1 MLAAKGNSVS
11 PAGQILKRRATR
23 SVRGRVPVFLLALL
37 AAWLALPARADDL
50 DDARKL
56 LLTGKYPEAI
66 RAAEKGAKDEEGSE
80 DWRILLVQAHMAV
93 GQYAQAHAAL
103 TNALSR
109 YQHSSSIRLRLVGRE
124 VKLFNGLP
132 DEAKDLL
139 DEINRLAGSRTWA
152 YRDPA
157 NVTALGR
164 AALLLGAD
172 PKMVL
177 DRLFEPVKKAAPD
190 LRDIYL
196 ATGQL
201 ALDKGDFQLAAKI
214 FQEALKRFKEDADMQ
229 FGLARSLMSGS
240 RPQAL
245 RALERAM
252 EFNEKHIPSRLLL
265 VDHLVDAEEYEEAEK
280 LLTEVLEVNVNQPEA
295 WAFRAV
301 MAHLRNDK
309 AKETQFRADALR
321 HYTNNPAVDQLIG
334 RKLSQKYRFAEG
346 AAYQRLALKSDRNFL
361 PAKFQ
366 LAQDLLRLGE
376 EEEGWK
382 LVADVHEADGYDV
395 NAFNLVTLK
404 DTTDKFV
411 ALTNAHFV
419 VRMDAREAKI
429 YGPRVMAL
437 LQRAHDTLTKK
448 YGLKLEKRT
457 IVEIYPEQKDFGVRT
472 FGMPDNPGFLG
483 VCFGCLI
490 TANSPASARGSA
502 SNWEATLW
510 HEFCHVITLTL
521 TKNKMPRWLS
531 EGISVYEERQASPAW
546 GQVMNPRYREMI
558 LGDELTPV
566 GDLSSAFLTAK
577 SDLHLQFAYYE
588 SSLVVQFLVEKFGVE
603 NLRKILADLATG
615 KPINQAIV
623 AHTAPLEKVE
633 KDFAAYAKDLAN
645 KLAPGLDFEKPKGMA
660 GMLAGLPGRLTSPEK
675 PDVEPAPV
683 RPPATPLAPDG
694 KPLLDPLKLHP
705 KNFYVLTQTAKKL
718 IAEKKFAEA
727 KEPLQKLIEN
737 YPTHTGGDSALW
749 LLAQVQRELKETSQ
763 ERATLTKLAALDA
776 DAVDAYLRLME
787 LAAATKDWPVVAE
800 NARRYLA
807 VNPLVPQPH
816 RWLARASEELKQPQE
831 AIAAYQTVLLL
842 DPADPAEV
850 HFRLAKLFHPTDA
863 KSAKQHV
870 LMALEEAPRFREA
883 HELLLKL
890 SPPPVK
896 REGL

>member
-1 MLAAKGNSVS
+1 MS
-11 PAGQILKRRATR
+11 PTGQILKRRIT
-23 SVRGRVPVFLLALL
+23 STVRRRVPAFLLAVLCG
-37 AAWLALPARADDL
+37 WLALPARADDL
-50 DDARKL
+50 DAARKL

-66 RAAEKGAKDEEGSE
+66 TAATKGVQEEEGSE
-80 DWRILLVQAHMAV
+80 EWRLLLVQSHMAV
-93 GQYAQAHAAL
+93 GQYSQAHTAL
-103 TNALSR
+103 TNALGK
-109 YQHSSSIRLRLVGRE
+109 YPHSASIRLRFVGRD

-132 DEAKDLL
+132 DDAKEFL
-139 DEINRLAGSRTWA
+139 DEINRLAGSQSWR

-157 NVTALGR
+157 NITALGR

-172 PKMVL
+172 PKLVL
-177 DRLFEPVKKAAPD
+177 DRLFDPVKKAAPD
-190 LRDIYL
+190 LRDIHL

-201 ALDKGDFQLAAKI
+201 ALDKGDHALAARI
-214 FQEALKRFKEDADMQ
+214 FQDAIKRFKSDADFQ
-229 FGLARSLMSGS
+229 FGLARSLMGGS

-245 RALERAM
+245 RALELAM

-280 LLTEVLEVNVNQPEA
+280 LLKEVLEVNVNQPEA
-295 WAFRAV
+295 WAYRAV

-309 AKETQFRADALR
+309 KKEAQFRTDALR

-334 RKLSQKYRFAEG
+334 RKLSQKYRFTEG

-376 EEEGWK
+376 EDEGWR

-395 NAFNLVTLK
+395 NAYNLVTLK

-411 ALTNAHFV
+411 ALTNEHFTI
-419 VRMDAREAKI
+419 RMDAREAKI

-457 IVEIYPEQKDFGVRT
+457 IVEIYTEQKDFGVRT

-490 TANSPASARGSA
+490 TANSPASARGHA

-558 LGDELTPV
+558 LGDELTAV

-588 SSLVVQFLVEKFGVE
+588 SSLVVQFLMEKFGVE
-603 NLRKILADLATG
+603 KLRKILADLATG
-615 KPINQAIV
+615 KEINKAIV
-623 AHTAPLEKVE
+623 EHTAPLEKIE
-633 KDFAAYAKDLAN
+633 KDFEAYAQDLAK

-660 GMLAGLPGRLTSPEK
+660 GMLPGMMTPGL
-675 PDVEPAPV
+675 
-683 RPPATPLAPDG
+683 RPPDGTVIIPPAVPTAPDG
-694 KPLLDPLKLHP
+694 KPILDPLKLHP
-705 KNFYVLTQTAKKL
+705 KNFHVLTQQSKKL
-718 IAEKKFAEA
+718 MTEKKWAEA
-727 KEPLQKLIEN
+727 KEPLKKLIEN

-749 LLAQVQRELKETSQ
+749 LLAQVHRELKETSQ
-763 ERATLTKLAALDA
+763 ERELLSKLAALDA
-776 DAVDAYLRLME
+776 DAVDAYLRLIE

-842 DPADPAEV
+842 DPPDPADV
-850 HFRLAKLFHPTDA
+850 HFRLATLFTTTDA

-870 LMALEEAPRFREA
+870 LMALEEAPRFRAA

-890 SPPPVK
+890 AATEKPSQTESKPK
-896 REGL
+896 RP

>member
-1 MLAAKGNSVS
+1 MLL
-11 PAGQILKRRATR
+11 PGQILKRRFTVT
-23 SVRGRVPVFLLALL
+23 VRRRVPVLLLVALL
-37 AAWLALPARADDL
+37 GWLALPARADNL
-50 DDARKL
+50 EDARKL
-56 LLTGKYPEAI
+56 LLTGKYAEAI
-66 RAAEKGAKDEEGSE
+66 AAAEKGVKEEEGSE
-80 DWRILLVQAHMAV
+80 DWRLLLVQAHMAV
-93 GQYAQAHAAL
+93 GQYPQAHTVL
-103 TNALSR
+103 TNALSK
-109 YQHSSSIRLRLVGRE
+109 YPHSSSIRLRWVGRE
-124 VKLFNGLP
+124 VKQFNGLA
-132 DEAKDLL
+132 DEGSDYL
-139 DEINRLAGSRTWA
+139 DEINRLAGSRSWA

-157 NVTALGR
+157 NLTALGR

-190 LRDIYL
+190 LRDIHL
-196 ATGQL
+196 AMGQL

-214 FQEALKRFKEDADMQ
+214 FQDALKRFKTDADLQ
-229 FGLARSLMSGS
+229 FGLARALLSGS
-240 RPQAL
+240 RSQAL
-245 RALERAM
+245 KALELAL
-252 EFNEKHIPSRLLL
+252 EFNEQHIPARLLL
-265 VDHLVDAEEYEEAEK
+265 VDHLVDAEEYAEAEK
-280 LLTEVLEVNVNQPEA
+280 LLKEVLAVNVNQPEA
-295 WAFRAV
+295 WAYRAV

-309 AKETQFRADALR
+309 AKETQCRTDALR

-346 AAYQRLALKSDRNFL
+346 AAYQRLALKSDKKFL

-382 LVADVHEADGYDV
+382 LVAEVYEADGYDV

-404 DTTDKFV
+404 DTTDKFA
-411 ALTNAHFV
+411 ALTNDHFV
-419 VRMDAREAKI
+419 LRMDAREAKI
-429 YGPRVMAL
+429 YGPRVLAL
-437 LQRAHDTLTKK
+437 LQRAHDTLTAK
-448 YGLKLEKRT
+448 YGLKLEQRT
-457 IVEIYPEQKDFGVRT
+457 IVEVYPEQKDFGVRT

-490 TANSPASARGSA
+490 TANSPASARGHA

-558 LGDELTPV
+558 LGDELTKV

-588 SSLVVQFLVEKFGVE
+588 SSLVVQFLVEKFGVGK
-603 NLRKILADLATG
+603 LRALLADLATG
-615 KPINQAIV
+615 KEINKAIV

-633 KDFAAYAKDLAN
+633 KDFEAYAKDLAK
-645 KLAPGLDFEKPKGMA
+645 KLAPGLDFEKPKAMA
-660 GMLAGLPGRLTSPEK
+660 GLMRLPGLPAPGTPPP
-675 PDVEPAPV
+675 PDSQ
-683 RPPATPLAPDG
+683 
-694 KPLLDPLKLHP
+694 PLLDPLKLHP
-705 KNFYVLTQTAKKL
+705 KNFYLLTQHAKKL
-718 IAEKKFAEA
+718 MAEKKFAEA
-727 KEPLQKLIEN
+727 KEPLQKLLEA
-737 YPTHTGGDSALW
+737 YPTHTGADNALW
-749 LLAQVQRELKETSQ
+749 LLAQVQRELKETPQ

-776 DAVDAYLRLME
+776 DSVEAYQRLME
-787 LAAATKDWPVVAE
+787 LAAATKDWPVFAE

-816 RWLARASEELKQPQE
+816 RWLARASEELKQPAE

-850 HFRLAKLFHPTDA
+850 HFRLAKLFNATDA

-890 SPPPVK
+890 VPAEQPAPAVGSPK
-896 REGL
+896 

>member
-1 MLAAKGNSVS
+1 MS
-11 PAGQILKRRATR
+11 PAGQILKRRTSR
-23 SVRGRVPVFLLALL
+23 SVRERVPVFLLVLL
-37 AAWLALPARADDL
+37 AGWLALPARADDL
-50 DDARKL
+50 EDARKL
-56 LLTGKYPEAI
+56 LLTGKYADAI
-66 RAAEKGAKDEEGSE
+66 RAAEKGVKEEEGSE
-80 DWRILLVQAHMAV
+80 DWRLLLVQAHMAV
-93 GQYAQAHAAL
+93 GQYAQAHTAL

-109 YQHSSSIRLRLVGRE
+109 YPHSSSIRLRFVGRD

-139 DEINRLAGSRTWA
+139 DEVNRLAGSRTWA

-201 ALDKGDFQLAAKI
+201 ALDKGDFALAAKI
-214 FQEALKRFKEDADMQ
+214 FTDAGKRFKEDADMQ
-229 FGLARSLMSGS
+229 FGLARALMSGS

-252 EFNEKHIPSRLLL
+252 EFNEQHIPSRLLL
-265 VDHLVDAEEYEEAEK
+265 VDHLVDAEEYEEADK
-280 LLTEVLEVNVNQPEA
+280 LLKEVLAVNANQPEA

-346 AAYQRLALKSDRNFL
+346 AAYQRLALKFDRNFL

-411 ALTNAHFV
+411 ALTNAHFT

-429 YGPRVMAL
+429 YGPRVLAL

-490 TANSPASARGSA
+490 TANSPASARGHA

-510 HEFCHVITLTL
+510 HEFCHVVTLTL
-521 TKNKMPRWLS
+521 TRNKMPRWLS

-588 SSLVVQFLVEKFGVE
+588 SSLVVQFLIEKFGVE
-603 NLRKILADLATG
+603 KLRKILAELATG
-615 KPINQAIV
+615 KEVNKAI
-623 AHTAPLEKVE
+623 AEHTAPLEKLE
-633 KDFAAYAKDLAN
+633 KDFAAYAKDLAG
-645 KLAPGLDFEKPKGMA
+645 KLAPGLDFEKPKG
-660 GMLAGLPGRLTSPEK
+660 LAGLPGAR
-675 PDVEPAPV
+675 PANGTVILPPV
-683 RPPATPLAPDG
+683 APDG
-694 KPLLDPLKLHP
+694 QPLLDPLKLHP
-705 KNFYVLTQTAKKL
+705 KNFYVLTQAAKKL

-727 KEPLQKLIEN
+727 KAPLQKLLEH
-737 YPTHTGGDSALW
+737 YPTHTGADNALW
-749 LLAQVQRELKETSQ
+749 LLANVHRELKETSQ
-763 ERATLTKLAALDA
+763 ERLVLTKLAALDA
-776 DAVDAYLRLME
+776 DAAEAYLRLME

-816 RWLARASEELKQPQE
+816 RWLDRKS
-831 AIAAYQTVLLL
+831 T
-842 DPADPAEV
+842 
-850 HFRLAKLFHPTDA
+850 RLNSSHT
-863 KSAKQHV
+863 
-870 LMALEEAPRFREA
+870 
-883 HELLLKL
+883 
-890 SPPPVK
+890 
-896 REGL
+896 

>member
-1 MLAAKGNSVS
+1 MLATKGNRVS
-11 PAGQILKRRATR
+11 PAGQILKRRAT
-23 SVRGRVPVFLLALL
+23 SAVNGRVPVLLLVVFCG
-37 AAWLALPARADDL
+37 WLALPALADDL

-56 LLTGKYPEAI
+56 LLTGKYSEAI
-66 RAAEKGAKDEEGSE
+66 TAAEKGAKEEEGSE
-80 DWRILLVQAHMAV
+80 DWRLLLVQSHMAV
-93 GQYAQAHAAL
+93 GQYAQAHTAL
-103 TNALSR
+103 TNALGK
-109 YQHSSSIRLRLVGRE
+109 YPHSSSIRLRFVGRD

-157 NVTALGR
+157 NITALGR

-190 LRDIYL
+190 LRDIHL
-196 ATGQL
+196 AMGQL
-201 ALDKGDFQLAAKI
+201 ALDKGDFALAAKI
-214 FQEALKRFKEDADMQ
+214 FQDAIKRFKGDADLQ

-245 RALERAM
+245 KALETAM
-252 EFNEKHIPSRLLL
+252 EFNEKHISARLLL

-280 LLTEVLEVNVNQPEA
+280 LLKEVLEVNVNQPEA
-295 WAFRAV
+295 WAYRAV
-301 MAHLRNDK
+301 MAHLRNEK
-309 AKETQFRADALR
+309 AKEKQFRADALR

-376 EEEGWK
+376 EDEGWR
-382 LVADVHEADGYDV
+382 LVADVHEADGYDM
-395 NAFNLVTLK
+395 NAYNLVTLK

-411 ALTNAHFV
+411 ALTNEHFTI
-419 VRMDAREAKI
+419 RMDAREAKI

-603 NLRKILADLATG
+603 KLRKILADLATG

-633 KDFAAYAKDLAN
+633 KDFEAYAKDLAT
-645 KLAPGLDFEKPKGMA
+645 KLAPGMDFEKPRGMA
-660 GMLAGLPGRLTSPEK
+660 GPLGMRPSNGT
-675 PDVEPAPV
+675 VII
-683 RPPATPLAPDG
+683 PPAAPDG
-694 KPLLDPLKLHP
+694 QPLLDPVKLHP
-705 KNFYVLTQTAKKL
+705 KNFYVLSQQAKKL
-718 IAEKKFAEA
+718 MAEKKFAQA

-749 LLAQVQRELKETSQ
+749 LLAQVHRELKETSQ
-763 ERATLTKLAALDA
+763 ERMVLTKLAALDA

-787 LAAATKDWPVVAE
+787 LAATTKDWLVVAE

-807 VNPLVPQPH
+807 VNPLVAQPH
-816 RWLARASEELKQPQE
+816 RWLARASEELKQPTE

-842 DPADPAEV
+842 DPPDPADV
-850 HFRLAKLFHPTDA
+850 HFRLAKLFNPTDA

-890 SPPPVK
+890 TPEAKP
-896 REGL
+896 

>member
-1 MLAAKGNSVS
+1 M
-11 PAGQILKRRATR
+11 
-23 SVRGRVPVFLLALL
+23 PVLLCVLL
-37 AAWLALPARADDL
+37 CGWLAFSARADDL
-50 DDARKL
+50 GDARKL
-56 LLTGKYPEAI
+56 LLTGKYAEAI
-66 RAAEKGAKDEEGSE
+66 TAAEKGAKEEEGSE
-80 DWRILLVQAHMAV
+80 EWRLLLVQSHMAV
-93 GQYAQAHAAL
+93 GQYAQAHTAL

-109 YQHSSSIRLRLVGRE
+109 YPHSSSLRLRLVGRD

-132 DEAKDLL
+132 DEAKDYL
-139 DEINRLAGSRTWA
+139 DEINRLAGSRSWA

-157 NVTALGR
+157 NLTALGR

-177 DRLFEPVKKAAPD
+177 DRLYEPVKKAAPD
-190 LRDIYL
+190 LRDIHL
-196 ATGQL
+196 AMGQL
-201 ALDKGDFQLAAKI
+201 ALDKGDFALAAKI
-214 FQEALKRFKEDADMQ
+214 FQEAIRRFKGDADFH

-245 RALERAM
+245 RALEAAM
-252 EFNEKHIPSRLLL
+252 EFNERHVPARLLL
-265 VDHLVDAEEYEEAEK
+265 VDHLVDAEEYAEAEK
-280 LLTEVLEVNVNQPEA
+280 LLKEVLAVNVNQPEA
-295 WAFRAV
+295 WAYRAV

-309 AKETQFRADALR
+309 AKELQFRADALR

-346 AAYQRLALKSDRNFL
+346 AAYQRRALKSDRNFL

-366 LAQDLLRLGE
+366 LAQDLLRLGD
-376 EEEGWK
+376 EEEGWR
-382 LVADVHEADGYDV
+382 LVAEVNEADGYDV

-419 VRMDAREAKI
+419 LRMDAREAKI
-429 YGPRVMAL
+429 YGPRVLAL
-437 LQRAHDTLTKK
+437 LQRAHDTLSKK
-448 YGLKLEKRT
+448 YGIKLEKRT

-490 TANSPASARGSA
+490 TANSPASARGHA

-558 LGDELTPV
+558 LGDELTAV

-603 NLRKILADLATG
+603 KLRKILADLATG
-615 KPINQAIV
+615 KEVNKAIV
-623 AHTAPLEKVE
+623 EHTAPLEKLE
-633 KDFAAYAKDLAN
+633 KDFEAYAKDLAK

-660 GMLAGLPGRLTSPEK
+660 GLPGLRPLDGTVIVPPDTKAEPK
-675 PDVEPAPV
+675 PV
-683 RPPATPLAPDG
+683 
-694 KPLLDPLKLHP
+694 LDPLKLHP
-705 KNFYVLTQTAKKL
+705 KNFYVLTQQAKKL
-718 IAEKKFAEA
+718 MAGKKWAEA

-737 YPTHTGGDSALW
+737 YPTHTGGDCALW

-763 ERATLTKLAALDA
+763 ERAALTKLAALDA

-807 VNPLVPQPH
+807 VNPLVSPPH

-842 DPADPAEV
+842 DPADPADV
-850 HFRLAKLFHPTDA
+850 HFRLAKLFDPADA
-863 KSAKQHV
+863 KSAKQHI

-890 SPPPVK
+890 TAKPTPEVK
-896 REGL
+896 P

>member
-1 MLAAKGNSVS
+1 ML
-11 PAGQILKRRATR
+11 PTGQILKRRFPFT
-23 SVRGRVPVFLLALL
+23 VRRRVPVLLLVAFLG
-37 AAWLALPARADDL
+37 WLTLPVRADDL

-66 RAAEKGAKDEEGSE
+66 TAAERGVKEEEGSE
-80 DWRILLVQAHMAV
+80 DWRLLLVQSHMAV
-93 GQYAQAHAAL
+93 GQYSQAHTAL
-103 TNALSR
+103 TNALGK
-109 YQHSSSIRLRLVGRE
+109 YPHSSSIRLRFVGRD

-132 DEAKDLL
+132 DEAKDFL
-139 DEINRLAGSRTWA
+139 DEINRLAGSRSWA

-157 NVTALGR
+157 NLTALGR

-190 LRDIYL
+190 NRDIHL
-196 ATGQL
+196 AMGQL
-201 ALDKGDFQLAAKI
+201 ALDKGDFALAAKI
-214 FQEALKRFKEDADMQ
+214 FQDAIKRFKGDADFQ

-245 RALERAM
+245 KALETAM
-252 EFNEKHIPSRLLL
+252 EFNEKHIAGRLLL

-280 LLTEVLEVNVNQPEA
+280 LLKEVLEVNVNQPEA
-295 WAFRAV
+295 WAYRAV

-309 AKETQFRADALR
+309 AKEKQFRADALR

-346 AAYQRLALKSDRNFL
+346 AAYQRRALKSDRNFL
-361 PAKFQ
+361 LAKFQ

-376 EEEGWK
+376 EDEGWR
-382 LVADVHEADGYDV
+382 LVAEVSEADGYDV

-411 ALTNAHFV
+411 ALTNAHFIL
-419 VRMDAREAKI
+419 RMEAREAKI
-429 YGPRVMAL
+429 YGPRALAL
-437 LQRAHDTLTKK
+437 LQRAHDTLTAK

-457 IVEIYPEQKDFGVRT
+457 IVEIYTEQKDFGVRT

-490 TANSPASARGSA
+490 TANSPASSRGSA

-558 LGDELTPV
+558 LGDELTKV

-588 SSLVVQFLVEKFGVE
+588 SSLVVQFLIEKFGVGK
-603 NLRKILADLATG
+603 LRAILADLATG
-615 KPINQAIV
+615 KEINQAIV

-633 KDFAAYAKDLAN
+633 KDFEAYAKDLA
-645 KLAPGLDFEKPKGMA
+645 KQLAPGLDFEKPKGIA
-660 GMLAGLPGRLTSPEK
+660 GMLPGMLGRPPEGTG
-675 PDVEPAPV
+675 VV
-683 RPPATPLAPDG
+683 PPATAPEP

-718 IAEKKFAEA
+718 MAEKKFAEA

-749 LLAQVQRELKETSQ
+749 LLALVHRELKETSQ

-807 VNPLVPQPH
+807 VNPLVAQPH

-850 HFRLAKLFHPTDA
+850 HFRLANLFHPTDA

-890 SPPPVK
+890 PPAEKPTPALELPK
-896 REGL
+896 P

>member
-1 MLAAKGNSVS
+1 MLATKGNRVS
-11 PAGQILKRRATR
+11 PAGQILKRRAT
-23 SVRGRVPVFLLALL
+23 SAVNGRVPVLLLVVFCG
-37 AAWLALPARADDL
+37 WLALPALADDL

-56 LLTGKYPEAI
+56 LLTGKYSEAI
-66 RAAEKGAKDEEGSE
+66 RAAEKGVKEEEGSE
-80 DWRILLVQAHMAV
+80 DWRLLLVQSHMAV
-93 GQYAQAHAAL
+93 GQYAQAHTAL
-103 TNALSR
+103 TNALGK
-109 YQHSSSIRLRLVGRE
+109 YPHSSSIRLRFVGRD

-157 NVTALGR
+157 NITALGR

-190 LRDIYL
+190 LRDIHL
-196 ATGQL
+196 AMGQL
-201 ALDKGDFQLAAKI
+201 ALDKGDFALAAKI
-214 FQEALKRFKEDADMQ
+214 FQDAIKRFKGDADLQ

-245 RALERAM
+245 KALETAM
-252 EFNEKHIPSRLLL
+252 EFNEKHISARLLL

-280 LLTEVLEVNVNQPEA
+280 LLKEVLEVNVNQPEA
-295 WAFRAV
+295 WAYRAV
-301 MAHLRNDK
+301 MAHLRNEK
-309 AKETQFRADALR
+309 AKEKQFRADALR

-376 EEEGWK
+376 EDEGWR

-395 NAFNLVTLK
+395 NAYNLVTLK

-411 ALTNAHFV
+411 ALTNEHFTI
-419 VRMDAREAKI
+419 RMDAREAKI

-603 NLRKILADLATG
+603 KLRKILADLATG

-633 KDFAAYAKDLAN
+633 KDFEAYAKDLAT
-645 KLAPGLDFEKPKGMA
+645 KLAPGMDFEKPRGMA
-660 GMLAGLPGRLTSPEK
+660 GPLGMRPSNGT
-675 PDVEPAPV
+675 VII
-683 RPPATPLAPDG
+683 PPAAPDG
-694 KPLLDPLKLHP
+694 QPLLDPVKLHP
-705 KNFYVLTQTAKKL
+705 KNFYVLSQQAKKL
-718 IAEKKFAEA
+718 MAEKKFAQA

-749 LLAQVQRELKETSQ
+749 LLAQVHRELKETSQ
-763 ERATLTKLAALDA
+763 ERMVLTKLAALDA

-787 LAAATKDWPVVAE
+787 LAAAAKDWPVVAE

-807 VNPLVPQPH
+807 VNPLVAQPH

-842 DPADPAEV
+842 DPTDPADV
-850 HFRLAKLFHPTDA
+850 HFRLAKLFNPTDA

-890 SPPPVK
+890 TPEAKP
-896 REGL
+896 

>member
-1 MLAAKGNSVS
+1 M
-11 PAGQILKRRATR
+11 
-23 SVRGRVPVFLLALL
+23 PVLLFVVFC
-37 AAWLALPARADDL
+37 AWLALPAMAEDL

-56 LLTGKYPEAI
+56 LLTGKYAEAI
-66 RAAEKGAKDEEGSE
+66 TAAEKGVKEEEGSE
-80 DWRILLVQAHMAV
+80 DWRLLLVQAHMAV
-93 GQYAQAHAAL
+93 GQYPQAHTAL
-103 TNALSR
+103 TNALAR
-109 YQHSSSIRLRLVGRE
+109 YPHSSSIRLRFVGRE
-124 VKLFNGLP
+124 VKLYNGLP
-132 DEAKDLL
+132 DEAKELL
-139 DEINRLAGSRTWA
+139 DEVNRLAGSRTWA

-157 NVTALGR
+157 NLTALGR

-190 LRDIYL
+190 NRDIYL
-196 ATGQL
+196 ATGEL
-201 ALDKGDFQLAAKI
+201 ALDKGDFPLAAKI
-214 FQEALKRFKEDADMQ
+214 YQDALKRFKNDADFH
-229 FGLARSLMSGS
+229 FGLARALMSGS

-245 RALERAM
+245 QSLEAAM
-252 EFNEKHIPSRLLL
+252 EFNEKHIPARLLL
-265 VDHLVDAEEYEEAEK
+265 VDHLVDAEEYAEAEK
-280 LLTEVLEVNVNQPEA
+280 LLKEVLEVNVNRPEA
-295 WAFRAV
+295 WAYRAV

-309 AKETQFRADALR
+309 AKESQFRADALR

-334 RKLSQKYRFAEG
+334 RKLSQKYRFTEG
-346 AAYQRLALKSDRNFL
+346 AAYQRLALKSDRTFL

-395 NAFNLVTLK
+395 NAYNLVTLK

-411 ALTNAHFV
+411 ALTNDHFIL
-419 VRMDAREAKI
+419 RMDAREAKV
-429 YGPRVMAL
+429 YGPRVLAL
-437 LQRAHDTLTKK
+437 LTRAHDTLTKK
-448 YGLKLEKRT
+448 YGLKLEKKT
-457 IVEIYPEQKDFGVRT
+457 IVEVYPEQKDFGVRT

-490 TANSPASARGSA
+490 TANSPASSSGHA

-558 LGDELTPV
+558 LGDELTKV

-577 SDLHLQFAYYE
+577 SNLQLQFAYYE
-588 SSLVVQFLVEKFGVE
+588 SSLAVQFLVEKFGVAK
-603 NLRKILADLATG
+603 LRAILADLATG
-615 KPINQAIV
+615 KEINATIV
-623 AHTAPLEKVE
+623 SHTAPLDKLE
-633 KDFAAYAKDLAN
+633 KDFAAYAKELAT
-645 KLAPGLDFEKPKGMA
+645 KLAPGLDFEKPKGIA
-660 GMLAGLPGRLTSPEK
+660 GMLAGGKAPPEGVVIVPPTTNAPNEK
-675 PDVEPAPV
+675 PVF
-683 RPPATPLAPDG
+683 
-694 KPLLDPLKLHP
+694 DPLKLHP
-705 KNFYVLTQTAKKL
+705 KNFYILTQEAKRL
-718 IAEKKFAEA
+718 LADKKFAEA
-727 KEPLQKLIEN
+727 KVPLKKLVEN
-737 YPTHTGGDSALW
+737 YPTHTGPDNALW
-749 LLAQVQRELKETSQ
+749 LLALVHRELKETSQ
-763 ERATLTKLAALDA
+763 EREVLTKLAALDG
-776 DAVDAYLRLME
+776 DAVEAYQRLME
-787 LAAATKDWPVVAE
+787 LAEITKDWLIVAE

-842 DPADPAEV
+842 DPPDPADV
-850 HFRLAKLFHPTDA
+850 HFRLAKLLNPTDA
-863 KSAKQHV
+863 KAAKQHV

-890 SPPPVK
+890 TGSPAKEPKP
-896 REGL
+896 

>member
-1 MLAAKGNSVS
+1 VPLIIFA
-11 PAGQILKRRATR
+11 ILF
-23 SVRGRVPVFLLALL
+23 G
-37 AAWLALPARADDL
+37 WLAHQGHADEL
-50 DDARKL
+50 ADARKL
-56 LLTGKYPEAI
+56 LLTGKYSEAI
-66 RAAEKGAKDEEGSE
+66 AAAEKGAKEEEGNE
-80 DWRILLVQAHMAV
+80 DWRVLLVEAHMAV
-93 GQYAQAHAAL
+93 GQYRQAHAAL

-109 YQHSSSIRLRLVGRE
+109 YPHSSSIRLRFVGRE
-124 VKLFNGLP
+124 VKQFNGLA
-132 DEAKDLL
+132 DEGKDLV
-139 DEINRLAGSRTWA
+139 DEINRLAGSRSWA

-157 NVTALGR
+157 NLTALGR

-177 DRLFEPVKKAAPD
+177 DRLFDPVKKAAPD
-190 LRDIYL
+190 LRDIHL

-201 ALDKGDFQLAAKI
+201 ALDKGDFALAAKI
-214 FQEALKRFKEDADMQ
+214 FQEAIKRFKEDADMQ
-229 FGLARSLMSGS
+229 FGLARALMSGS
-240 RPQAL
+240 RRDAL
-245 RALERAM
+245 RALAAAM
-252 EFNEKHIPSRLLL
+252 EFNEKHIPARLLL

-280 LLTEVLEVNVNQPEA
+280 LLKEVLAVNVNQPEA
-295 WAFRAV
+295 WAYRAV
-301 MAHLRNDK
+301 MAHLRNDA
-309 AKETQFRADALR
+309 AKEKQFRADALR

-346 AAYQRLALKSDRNFL
+346 AAYQRLALKSDKTFL

-419 VRMDAREAKI
+419 LRMDAREAKI
-429 YGPRVMAL
+429 YGPRALAL
-437 LQRAHDTLTKK
+437 LQRAHDTLTAK

-490 TANSPASARGSA
+490 TANSPASARGHA

-588 SSLVVQFLVEKFGVE
+588 SSLVVQFLIEKFGVE
-603 NLRKILADLATG
+603 KLRKILADLASG

-623 AHTAPLEKVE
+623 AHTAPLDKVE
-633 KDFAAYAKDLAN
+633 KDFEAYAKELAK
-645 KLAPGLDFEKPKGMA
+645 KLAPGLDFEKPKGLA
-660 GMLAGLPGRLTSPEK
+660 GMLGGLPGMKSE
-675 PDVEPAPV
+675 A
-683 RPPATPLAPDG
+683 RPGDGTVVVPPPTPKAPDN

-705 KNFYVLTQTAKKL
+705 KNFYVLTQSARKL
-718 IAEKKFAEA
+718 MGEKKFAEA

-749 LLAQVQRELKETSQ
+749 LLAQVHRELKETSQ
-763 ERATLTKLAALDA
+763 ERMVLTKLAALDA

-807 VNPLVPQPH
+807 VNPLVSQPH
-816 RWLARASEELKQPQE
+816 RWLARASEELKRPAE

-842 DPADPAEV
+842 DPPDPADV
-850 HFRLAKLFHPTDA
+850 HFRLATLFTPTDA

-890 SPPPVK
+890 APAEKPASAKEPKP
-896 REGL
+896 

>member
-1 MLAAKGNSVS
+1 MLTTLGNTVS

-23 SVRGRVPVFLLALL
+23 SVRERVPAILLVLLAV
-37 AAWLALPARADDL
+37 WLVRPACADEL
-50 DDARKL
+50 SDARKL
-56 LLTGKYPEAI
+56 LQTGKYSEAI
-66 RAAEKGAKDEEGSE
+66 AAAEKGAKEEESSE
-80 DWRILLVQAHMAV
+80 DWRLLLVQAHMAV
-93 GQYAQAHAAL
+93 GQFQQAHTAL

-109 YQHSSSIRLRLVGRE
+109 YPHSSSIRLRLVGRE

-201 ALDKGDFQLAAKI
+201 ALDKGDFALAAKI

-252 EFNEKHIPSRLLL
+252 EFNEKHVPSRLLL

-280 LLTEVLEVNVNQPEA
+280 LLKEVLEVNVNQPEA
-295 WAFRAV
+295 WAYRAV
-301 MAHLRNDK
+301 MAHLRNDP
-309 AKETQFRADALR
+309 AKEKQFRADALR

-334 RKLSQKYRFAEG
+334 RKLSQKYRFTEG
-346 AAYQRLALKSDRNFL
+346 AAYQRLALKFDRNHL

-382 LVADVHEADGYDV
+382 LVADVSAADGYDV

-419 VRMDAREAKI
+419 LRMDAREAKI
-429 YGPRVMAL
+429 YGPRVLAL

-448 YGLKLEKRT
+448 YGLALEKRT

-490 TANSPASARGSA
+490 TANSPASSRGHA

-521 TKNKMPRWLS
+521 TRNKMPRWLS
-531 EGISVYEERQASPAW
+531 EGISVYEERQASASW

-603 NLRKILADLATG
+603 KLRKILADLATG

-623 AHTAPLEKVE
+623 AHTAPLEKLE
-633 KDFAAYAKDLAN
+633 KDFAAYAKGLAE

-660 GMLAGLPGRLTSPEK
+660 GLPGMTSLGARPSDGTVVI
-675 PDVEPAPV
+675 PSAAP
-683 RPPATPLAPDG
+683 TAPDG
-694 KPLLDPLKLHP
+694 KPLVDPLKLHP
-705 KNFYVLTQTAKKL
+705 KNFYVLTQAAKKL

-727 KEPLQKLIEN
+727 KAPLQKLLEN
-737 YPTHTGGDSALW
+737 YPAHTGADNALW
-749 LLAQVQRELKETSQ
+749 LLANVHRELKETSQ
-763 ERATLTKLAALDA
+763 ERLVLTKLAALDA

-816 RWLARASEELKQPQE
+816 RWLARASEELKQPTE

-890 SPPPVK
+890 SPPPTK

>member
-1 MLAAKGNSVS
+1 MS
-11 PAGQILKRRATR
+11 PAGQILKRRSASAVERRVPALVLLLLCAFCATR
-23 SVRGRVPVFLLALL
+23 A
-37 AAWLALPARADDL
+37 PADEV

-56 LLTGKYPEAI
+56 LLTGKYSEAI
-66 RAAEKGAKDEEGSE
+66 TAAEKGVKDEDGNEE
-80 DWRILLVQAHMAV
+80 WRLLLVQAHMAV
-93 GQYAQAHAAL
+93 GQYAQAHTAL
-103 TNALSR
+103 TNALGK
-109 YQHSSSIRLRLVGRE
+109 YPHSSSIRLRFVGRD
-124 VKLFNGLP
+124 VKLFNGLS
-132 DEAKDLL
+132 DEAKEFL
-139 DEINRLAGSRTWA
+139 DEINRLAGSRSWA

-157 NVTALGR
+157 NLTALGR

-190 LRDIYL
+190 NRDIHL
-196 ATGQL
+196 AMGQL
-201 ALDKGDFQLAAKI
+201 ALDKGDFALAARI
-214 FQEALKRFKEDADMQ
+214 FQDAAKRFKGDADFH

-245 RALERAM
+245 KALEAAM
-252 EFNEKHIPSRLLL
+252 EFNEKHISARLLL

-280 LLTEVLEVNVNQPEA
+280 LLKEVLAVNVNQPEA
-295 WAFRAV
+295 WAYRAV
-301 MAHLRNDK
+301 MAHLRHDK
-309 AKETQFRADALR
+309 AKETQFRSDALR

-346 AAYQRLALKSDRNFL
+346 AAYQRRALKSDRNFL

-376 EEEGWK
+376 EEEGWR
-382 LVADVHEADGYDV
+382 LVAEVNEADGYDV

-411 ALTNAHFV
+411 ALTNENFII
-419 VRMDAREAKI
+419 RMDAREAKI
-429 YGPRVMAL
+429 YGPRVIAL

-448 YGLKLEKRT
+448 YGLRLEKKT

-490 TANSPASARGSA
+490 TANSPASSRGHA

-531 EGISVYEERQASPAW
+531 EGISVYEERQASPTW

-558 LGDELTPV
+558 LGEELTAV

-588 SSLVVQFLVEKFGVE
+588 SSLVVQFLVEKFGVTK
-603 NLRKILADLATG
+603 LRAILADLATG
-615 KPINQAIV
+615 KEINATI
-623 AHTAPLEKVE
+623 ASHTEPLEKLE
-633 KDFAAYAKDLAN
+633 KNFESYAKDLAK
-645 KLAPGLDFEKPKGMA
+645 KLAPGLDFEKPKGLM
-660 GMLAGLPGRLTSPEK
+660 GMRPSNGTMIVEPTLPNP
-675 PDVEPAPV
+675 PDVKPAI
-683 RPPATPLAPDG
+683 
-694 KPLLDPLKLHP
+694 DPLKLHP
-705 KNFYVLTQTAKKL
+705 KNFYILTQQAKKL
-718 IAEKKFAEA
+718 MAEKKFAEA
-727 KEPLQKLIEN
+727 KEPLLKLIEG
-737 YPTHTGGDSALW
+737 YPTHTGADNALW
-749 LLAQVQRELKETSQ
+749 LLAQVHREMKETSQ
-763 ERATLTKLAALDA
+763 ERVVLTKFTALDA
-776 DAVDAYLRLME
+776 DSVDAYHRLME
-787 LAAATKDWPVVAE
+787 LAATTKDWPIVAE

-831 AIAAYQTVLLL
+831 AIAAYETVLLL
-842 DPADPAEV
+842 DPTDPAEV
-850 HFRLAKLFHPTDA
+850 HFRLAKLFTPTDA
-863 KSAKQHV
+863 KAAKQHV
-870 LMALEEAPRFREA
+870 IMALEEAPRFREA

-890 SPPPVK
+890 TDPELKGAKP
-896 REGL
+896 

>member
-1 MLAAKGNSVS
+1 VS
-11 PAGQILKRRATR
+11 PAGQILKRRVTR
-23 SVRGRVPVFLLALL
+23 SVRERVPVFLLALL
-37 AAWLALPARADDL
+37 AVWLALPARADDL
-50 DDARKL
+50 ADARKL
-56 LLTGKYPEAI
+56 LLTGKYPEAV
-66 RAAEKGAKDEEGSE
+66 RAAEKGAKEDEGSE

-93 GQYAQAHAAL
+93 GQYQQAHTAL

-109 YQHSSSIRLRLVGRE
+109 YPHSSSIRLRLVGRD

-177 DRLFEPVKKAAPD
+177 DRLFEPVKKSAPD
-190 LRDIYL
+190 LREIYL

-201 ALDKGDFQLAAKI
+201 ALDKGDFPLAAKI

-240 RPQAL
+240 RPQSL
-245 RALERAM
+245 KSLELAM
-252 EFNEKHIPSRLLL
+252 EFNEKHVPSRLLL

-280 LLTEVLEVNVNQPEA
+280 LLKEVLEVNVNQPEA
-295 WAFRAV
+295 WAYRAV

-309 AKETQFRADALR
+309 AKEAQFRADALR

-334 RKLSQKYRFAEG
+334 RKLSQKYRFTEG

-395 NAFNLVTLK
+395 NAYNLVTLK

-411 ALTNAHFV
+411 ALTNEHFT

-490 TANSPASARGSA
+490 TANSPASARGHA

-521 TKNKMPRWLS
+521 TRNKMPRWLS

-558 LGDELTPV
+558 LGGEMTKV

-603 NLRKILADLATG
+603 KLRKILADLATG

-633 KDFAAYAKDLAN
+633 EDFELYAKDLAN
-645 KLAPGLDFEKPKGMA
+645 KLAPRLDFEKPKGA
-660 GMLAGLPGRLTSPEK
+660 PGMLGMMMTPGARPSEGT
-675 PDVEPAPV
+675 VTI
-683 RPPATPLAPDG
+683 PPATPPAPDS
-694 KPLLDPLKLHP
+694 KPLLDPVKLHP

-737 YPTHTGGDSALW
+737 YPTHTGADNALW

-763 ERATLTKLAALDA
+763 ERATLTKLTALDA
-776 DAVDAYLRLME
+776 DAVDAYLRLIE

-816 RWLARASEELKQPQE
+816 RWLARASEELKQPTE

-850 HFRLAKLFHPTDA
+850 HFRLAKLFNPTDA
-863 KSAKQHV
+863 KAAKQHV

-890 SPPPVK
+890 TPEGKRSQAPPSP
-896 REGL
+896 

>member
-1 MLAAKGNSVS
+1 M
-11 PAGQILKRRATR
+11 
-23 SVRGRVPVFLLALL
+23 PVLLIVVFCG
-37 AAWLALPARADDL
+37 WLALPAFADDL

-56 LLTGKYPEAI
+56 LLTGQYSEAI
-66 RAAEKGAKDEEGSE
+66 RAAEKGVQEDENSE
-80 DWRILLVQAHMAV
+80 EWRLLLVQSHMVV
-93 GQYAQAHAAL
+93 GQYAKAHTAL

-109 YQHSSSIRLRLVGRE
+109 YPHSSSIRLRFVGRD

-132 DEAKDLL
+132 DDAKDYL

-190 LRDIYL
+190 LRDIHL

-201 ALDKGDFQLAAKI
+201 ALDKGDFALAAKI
-214 FQEALKRFKEDADMQ
+214 FQDAIKRFKSDADFQ

-245 RALERAM
+245 RALELAM
-252 EFNEKHIPSRLLL
+252 EFNEKHVPSRLLL

-280 LLTEVLEVNVNQPEA
+280 LLKEVLDVNVSQPEA
-295 WAFRAV
+295 WAYRAV

-309 AKETQFRADALR
+309 VKEKQFRADALR

-376 EEEGWK
+376 EDEGWR

-395 NAFNLVTLK
+395 NAYNLVTLK

-411 ALTNAHFV
+411 ALTNEHFTI
-419 VRMDAREAKI
+419 RMDAREAKI

-490 TANSPASARGSA
+490 TANSPASSRGHT

-558 LGDELTPV
+558 LGDELTAV

-603 NLRKILADLATG
+603 KLQKILADLATG

-633 KDFAAYAKDLAN
+633 KDFETYAKDLAN
-645 KLAPGLDFEKPKGMA
+645 KLAPGLDFEKPKGIA
-660 GMLAGLPGRLTSPEK
+660 GVLAGLPGMKSEARPKDGTVVVPPTAPSTPDNK
-675 PDVEPAPV
+675 PI
-683 RPPATPLAPDG
+683 
-694 KPLLDPLKLHP
+694 LDPLKLHP
-705 KNFYVLTQTAKKL
+705 KNFYVLTQQARKL
-718 IAEKKFAEA
+718 IGEKKFAEA

-807 VNPLVPQPH
+807 VNPLVAQPH
-816 RWLARASEELKQPQE
+816 RWLARASEELKQPTD
-831 AIAAYQTVLLL
+831 AVAAYQTVLLL
-842 DPADPAEV
+842 DPPDPADV
-850 HFRLAKLFHPTDA
+850 HFRLAKLFNPTDA

-890 SPPPVK
+890 TPVEK
-896 REGL
+896 PAPTKEAKP

>member
-1 MLAAKGNSVS
+1 MLL
-11 PAGQILKRRATR
+11 PGQILKRRFTVT
-23 SVRGRVPVFLLALL
+23 VRRRVPVLLLVALL
-37 AAWLALPARADDL
+37 GWLALPARADDL
-50 DDARKL
+50 EDARKL
-56 LLTGKYPEAI
+56 LLTGKYSEAI
-66 RAAEKGAKDEEGSE
+66 TAAEKGVKEDDGSE

-93 GQYAQAHAAL
+93 GQYPQAHTVL
-103 TNALSR
+103 TNALSK
-109 YQHSSSIRLRLVGRE
+109 YPHSSSIRLRWVGRE
-124 VKLFNGLP
+124 VKQFNGLAGEGQ
-132 DEAKDLL
+132 DFL
-139 DEINRLAGSRTWA
+139 DEINRLAGSRSWA

-157 NVTALGR
+157 NLTALGR

-177 DRLFEPVKKAAPD
+177 DRLFDPVKKAAPD
-190 LRDIYL
+190 LREIHL

-201 ALDKGDFQLAAKI
+201 ALDKGDFALAAKI
-214 FQEALKRFKEDADMQ
+214 FQDALKRFKTDADIQ

-240 RPQAL
+240 RRPAL
-245 RALERAM
+245 RALDLAM
-252 EFNEKHIPSRLLL
+252 EFNEKHIPARLLL

-280 LLTEVLEVNVNQPEA
+280 LLKEVLAVNVNQPEA
-295 WAFRAV
+295 WAYRAV

-309 AKETQFRADALR
+309 AKETQFRTDALR

-346 AAYQRLALKSDRNFL
+346 AAYQRLALKSDKRFL

-411 ALTNAHFV
+411 ALTNDHFV
-419 VRMDAREAKI
+419 LRMDAREAKI
-429 YGPRVMAL
+429 YGPRVLAL
-437 LQRAHDTLTKK
+437 LQRAHDTLTAK
-448 YGLKLEKRT
+448 YGLKLEKQT

-490 TANSPASARGSA
+490 TANSPASARGHA

-558 LGDELTPV
+558 LGDELTAV

-588 SSLVVQFLVEKFGVE
+588 SSLVVQFLIEKFGVGK
-603 NLRKILADLATG
+603 LRAILADLATG
-615 KPINQAIV
+615 KEINKAIV

-633 KDFAAYAKDLAN
+633 KDFEAYAKDLA
-645 KLAPGLDFEKPKGMA
+645 KRLAPGLDFEKPKG
-660 GMLAGLPGRLTSPEK
+660 LAGLLPGMLGRPPEAT
-675 PDVEPAPV
+675 VV
-683 RPPATPLAPDG
+683 VPPATAPEP

-705 KNFYVLTQTAKKL
+705 KNFYLLTQHAKKL
-718 IAEKKFAEA
+718 MAEKKFAEA
-727 KEPLQKLIEN
+727 KAPLQKLIEN
-737 YPTHTGGDSALW
+737 YPTHTGADSALW
-749 LLAQVQRELKETSQ
+749 LLAEVHRELKETPQ
-763 ERATLTKLAALDA
+763 ERAVLTKVAALDA

-850 HFRLAKLFHPTDA
+850 HFRLAKLFNATDA
-863 KSAKQHV
+863 KSAKQHI

-890 SPPPVK
+890 APVETPARATSSPKKP
-896 REGL
+896 

>member
-1 MLAAKGNSVS
+1 MLPAKGNSVS
-11 PAGQILKRRATR
+11 PTGYTLKRRIAR
-23 SVRGRVPVFLLALL
+23 SVRERVPLFLLALL
-37 AAWLALPARADDL
+37 AVWLALPARADEL
-50 DDARKL
+50 SDARKL
-56 LLTGKYPEAI
+56 LLTGKYPQAI
-66 RAAEKGAKDEEGSE
+66 QAAEKGAKEEESSE

-93 GQYAQAHAAL
+93 GQYAQAHTAL

-109 YQHSSSIRLRLVGRE
+109 YPHSSSIRLRFVGRD

-132 DEAKDLL
+132 DEAKELL

-252 EFNEKHIPSRLLL
+252 EFNEQHIPARLLL

-280 LLTEVLEVNVNQPEA
+280 LLKEVVAVNVNQPEA
-295 WAFRAV
+295 WAYRAV
-301 MAHLRNDK
+301 MAHLRNDP
-309 AKETQFRADALR
+309 AKEKQFRADALR

-334 RKLSQKYRFAEG
+334 RKLSQKYRFTEG
-346 AAYQRLALKSDRNFL
+346 AAYQRLALKFDRNHL
-361 PAKFQ
+361 PAKLQ

-382 LVADVHEADGYDV
+382 LVADVSEADGYDV

-411 ALTNAHFV
+411 ALTNAHFIL
-419 VRMDAREAKI
+419 RMDAQEAKV
-429 YGPRVMAL
+429 YGPRVLAL

-448 YGLKLEKRT
+448 YGLTLEKRT
-457 IVEIYPEQKDFGVRT
+457 IVEIFPEQKDFGVRT

-490 TANSPASARGSA
+490 TANSPASARGNA

-521 TKNKMPRWLS
+521 TRNKMPRWLS

-603 NLRKILADLATG
+603 KLRKILADLATG

-633 KDFAAYAKDLAN
+633 KDFAAYAKDLAE
-645 KLAPGLDFEKPKGMA
+645 KLAPGLDFEKPKAMA
-660 GMLAGLPGRLTSPEK
+660 ALPGAKGEGRPSDGTVVIP
-675 PDVEPAPV
+675 PAP
-683 RPPATPLAPDG
+683 PLAPDG
-694 KPLLDPLKLHP
+694 KPLVDPLKLHP

-718 IAEKKFAEA
+718 IAEKKFSEA
-727 KEPLQKLIEN
+727 KAPLQKLLEN
-737 YPTHTGGDSALW
+737 YPTHTGADNALW
-749 LLAQVQRELKETSQ
+749 LLASVHRELKETSQ
-763 ERATLTKLAALDA
+763 ERLVLTKLAALDA

-816 RWLARASEELKQPQE
+816 RWLARASEELKQPAE

-850 HFRLAKLFHPTDA
+850 HFRLAQLFHPTNL

-890 SPPPVK
+890 APEAKP
-896 REGL
+896 

>member
-1 MLAAKGNSVS
+1 MS
-11 PAGQILKRRATR
+11 PAGQILKRRAT
-23 SVRGRVPVFLLALL
+23 SAVNGRVPVLLFVVLCGWLSFPAL
-37 AAWLALPARADDL
+37 ADDL

-66 RAAEKGAKDEEGSE
+66 RAAAKGVQEEEGSE
-80 DWRILLVQAHMAV
+80 DWRLLLVQAHMAV
-93 GQYAQAHAAL
+93 GQYAQAHTAL
-103 TNALSR
+103 TNALGK
-109 YQHSSSIRLRLVGRE
+109 YPHSSSIRLRFVGRD

-214 FQEALKRFKEDADMQ
+214 FQDALKRFKSDADFQ

-245 RALERAM
+245 RALELAM
-252 EFNEKHIPSRLLL
+252 EFNEKHVPSRLLL

-280 LLTEVLEVNVNQPEA
+280 LLKEVLEVNVNQPEA
-295 WAFRAV
+295 WAYRAV

-309 AKETQFRADALR
+309 AKEAQFRADALR

-334 RKLSQKYRFAEG
+334 RKLAQKYRFAEG
-346 AAYQRLALKSDRNFL
+346 AAYQRRALKFDPGFL
-361 PAKFQ
+361 PAKLQ

-376 EEEGWK
+376 EEEGWR
-382 LVADVHEADGYDV
+382 LVAEVNEADGYDV
-395 NAFNLVTLK
+395 NAFNLVTLR
-404 DTTDKFV
+404 DTTDKFI
-411 ALTNAHFV
+411 ALTNAHFTL
-419 VRMDAREAKI
+419 RMDAREAKI
-429 YGPRVMAL
+429 YGPRVLAL
-437 LQRAHDTLTKK
+437 LTRAHDTLSKK

-457 IVEIYPEQKDFGVRT
+457 IVEIFPEQKDFGVRT

-490 TANSPASARGSA
+490 TANSPASARGHA

-531 EGISVYEERQASPAW
+531 EGISVYEERQASPTW

-558 LGDELTPV
+558 LGDELTAV

-588 SSLVVQFLVEKFGVE
+588 SSLVVQFLVEKFGVAR
-603 NLRKILADLATG
+603 LRAILADLATG
-615 KPINQAIV
+615 KEVNATITS
-623 AHTAPLEKVE
+623 HTAPLEKLE
-633 KDFAAYAKDLAN
+633 KDFEDYAKELAR
-645 KLAPGLDFEKPKGMA
+645 KLAPGLDFEKPKAMT
-660 GMLAGLPGRLTSPEK
+660 GLPGL
-675 PDVEPAPV
+675 
-683 RPPATPLAPDG
+683 RPSNGTVVVAPDD
-694 KPLLDPLKLHP
+694 KPLLDPAKLHP
-705 KNFYVLTQTAKKL
+705 KNFYVLTQQAKRL

-727 KEPLQKLIEN
+727 KEPLLKLIEA
-737 YPTHTGGDSALW
+737 YPTHTGTDCALW
-749 LLAQVQRELKETSQ
+749 LLAQVHRELRETSQ
-763 ERATLTKLAALDA
+763 ERAVLTKLAALDA
-776 DAVDAYLRLME
+776 DSVDAYLRLME
-787 LAAATKDWPVVAE
+787 LAATTKDWTVVAE

-842 DPADPAEV
+842 DPPDPAEV
-850 HFRLAKLFHPTDA
+850 HFRLAKLLDATDA
-863 KSAKQHV
+863 KAAKQHV

-883 HELLLKL
+883 HELLLRL
-890 SPPPVK
+890 T
-896 REGL
+896 GLEPKGTKP

>member
-1 MLAAKGNSVS
+1 MLT
-11 PAGQILKRRATR
+11 AGQILKCRTAP
-23 SVRGRVPVFLLALL
+23 SVRGRVPLLVFAIWFG
-37 AAWLALPARADDL
+37 WLALPGLANDL
-50 DDARKL
+50 EDTRKL
-56 LLTGKYPEAI
+56 LLSGKYPEAI
-66 RAAEKGAKDEEGSE
+66 RAAEKGAKEEEGSE
-80 DWRILLVQAHMAV
+80 DWRVLLVEAHMAV
-93 GQYAQAHAAL
+93 GQYRQAHAAL

-109 YQHSSSIRLRLVGRE
+109 YPHSSSIRLRFVGRE
-124 VKLFNGLP
+124 VKQFNGLA
-132 DEAKDLL
+132 DEGKDLV
-139 DEINRLAGSRTWA
+139 DEINRLAGSRSWA

-157 NVTALGR
+157 NLTSLGR

-177 DRLFEPVKKAAPD
+177 DRLFDPVKKAAPD
-190 LRDIYL
+190 LRDIHL

-201 ALDKGDFQLAAKI
+201 ALDKGDFALAAKI
-214 FQEALKRFKEDADMQ
+214 FQEAIKRFKEDADMH

-245 RALERAM
+245 RALARAM

-280 LLTEVLEVNVNQPEA
+280 LLKEVLEVNVNQPEA
-295 WAFRAV
+295 WAYRAV
-301 MAHLRNDK
+301 MAHLRNDA
-309 AKETQFRADALR
+309 AKEKQFRADALR

-346 AAYQRLALKSDRNFL
+346 AAYQRLALKSDKRFL

-395 NAFNLVTLK
+395 NAYNLVTLK

-411 ALTNAHFV
+411 ALTNAHFIL
-419 VRMDAREAKI
+419 RMEAREAKI
-429 YGPRVMAL
+429 YGPRALAL
-437 LQRAHDTLTKK
+437 LQRAHDTLTAK

-457 IVEIYPEQKDFGVRT
+457 IVEIFTEQKDFGVRT

-490 TANSPASARGSA
+490 TANSPASARGHA

-521 TKNKMPRWLS
+521 TRNKMPRWLS

-546 GQVMNPRYREMI
+546 GQVMNPRYHEMI

-603 NLRKILADLATG
+603 KLRKILADLAAG
-615 KPINQAIV
+615 KPINEAIV

-633 KDFAAYAKDLAN
+633 KDFAAYAKGLAE
-645 KLAPGLDFEKPKGMA
+645 KLAPGLDFEKPKGI
-660 GMLAGLPGRLTSPEK
+660 AGLMPGMVTPGVRPSEGTVVNP
-675 PDVEPAPV
+675 PPAPS
-683 RPPATPLAPDG
+683 TPEP

-705 KNFYVLTQTAKKL
+705 KNFYVLTQAAKKL

-727 KEPLQKLIEN
+727 KAPLQKLIEN

-749 LLAQVQRELKETSQ
+749 LLAQVHRELKETSQ
-763 ERATLTKLAALDA
+763 ERLVLTKLAALDA

-807 VNPLVPQPH
+807 VNPLVAQPH
-816 RWLARASEELKQPQE
+816 RWLARASEELKQPAE

-850 HFRLAKLFHPTDA
+850 HFRLAKLFQPTDA
-863 KSAKQHV
+863 KVAKQHV

-883 HELLLKL
+883 HELLLKF
-890 SPPPVK
+890 PPAENPASK
-896 REGL
+896 P

>member
-1 MLAAKGNSVS
+1 MLATKGNRVS
-11 PAGQILKRRATR
+11 PAGQILKRRAT
-23 SVRGRVPVFLLALL
+23 SAVNGRVPVLLLVVFCG
-37 AAWLALPARADDL
+37 WLALPALADDL

-56 LLTGKYPEAI
+56 LLTGKYSEAI
-66 RAAEKGAKDEEGSE
+66 RAAEKGVKEEEGSE
-80 DWRILLVQAHMAV
+80 DWRLLLVQSHMAV
-93 GQYAQAHAAL
+93 GQYAQAHTAL

-109 YQHSSSIRLRLVGRE
+109 YPHSSSIRLRFVGRD

-157 NVTALGR
+157 NITALGR

-190 LRDIYL
+190 LRDIHL
-196 ATGQL
+196 AMGQL
-201 ALDKGDFQLAAKI
+201 ALDKGDFALAAKI
-214 FQEALKRFKEDADMQ
+214 FQDAIKRFKGDADLQ

-245 RALERAM
+245 KALETAM
-252 EFNEKHIPSRLLL
+252 EFNEKHISARLLL

-280 LLTEVLEVNVNQPEA
+280 LLKEVLEVNVNQPEA
-295 WAFRAV
+295 WAYRAV
-301 MAHLRNDK
+301 MAHLRNEK
-309 AKETQFRADALR
+309 AKEKQFRADALR

-376 EEEGWK
+376 EDEGWR
-382 LVADVHEADGYDV
+382 LVGDVHETDGYDV
-395 NAFNLVTLK
+395 NAYNLVTLK

-411 ALTNAHFV
+411 ALTNEHFTI
-419 VRMDAREAKI
+419 RMDAREAKI

-603 NLRKILADLATG
+603 KLRKILADLATG

-633 KDFAAYAKDLAN
+633 KDFEAYAKDLAT
-645 KLAPGLDFEKPKGMA
+645 KLAPGMDFEKPRGMA
-660 GMLAGLPGRLTSPEK
+660 GPLGMRPSNGT
-675 PDVEPAPV
+675 VII
-683 RPPATPLAPDG
+683 PPAAPDG
-694 KPLLDPLKLHP
+694 QPLLDPVKLHP
-705 KNFYVLTQTAKKL
+705 KNFYVLSQQAKKL
-718 IAEKKFAEA
+718 MAEKKFAQA

-749 LLAQVQRELKETSQ
+749 LLAQVHRELKETSQ
-763 ERATLTKLAALDA
+763 ERMVLTKLAALDA

-787 LAAATKDWPVVAE
+787 LAAAAKDWPVVAE

-807 VNPLVPQPH
+807 VNPLVAQPH

-842 DPADPAEV
+842 DPTDPADV
-850 HFRLAKLFHPTDA
+850 HFRLAKLFNPTDA

-890 SPPPVK
+890 TPEAKP
-896 REGL
+896 

>member
-1 MLAAKGNSVS
+1 MPLIVIA
-11 PAGQILKRRATR
+11 ILC
-23 SVRGRVPVFLLALL
+23 G
-37 AAWLALPARADDL
+37 WLALPGLADELEDT
-50 DDARKL
+50 RKL
-56 LLTGKYPEAI
+56 LLTGKYAEAI
-66 RAAEKGAKDEEGSE
+66 VAAEKGSKEDEASE
-80 DWRILLVQAHMAV
+80 EWRLLRLQALMAV
-93 GQYAQAHAAL
+93 GQYQQAHTVL

-109 YQHSSSIRLRLVGRE
+109 YPHSSSIRLRWVGRE
-124 VKLFNGLP
+124 VKLFNGLS
-132 DEAKDLL
+132 DEARELV
-139 DEINRLAGSRTWA
+139 DEINRLAGSRSWA

-157 NVTALGR
+157 NLITLGR
-164 AALLLGAD
+164 AALMLGAD
-172 PKMVL
+172 PKLVL
-177 DRLFEPVKKAAPD
+177 DRLFEPVKKAALD
-190 LRDIYL
+190 NREVYL
-196 ATGQL
+196 ALGQL
-201 ALDKGDFQLAAKI
+201 GLDKGDFALAAKF
-214 FQEALKRFKEDADMQ
+214 FQEGVKRFNADADLHY
-229 FGLARSLMSGS
+229 GLGRALLSSS
-240 RPQAL
+240 RGQAL
-245 RALERAM
+245 RALATAM
-252 EFNEKHIPSRLLL
+252 EHNEKHVGARLLL

-280 LLTEVLEVNVNQPEA
+280 LLKEVLEVNVNQPEA
-295 WAFRAV
+295 WAYRAV

-309 AKETQFRADALR
+309 KKEAQFRADALR

-395 NAFNLVTLK
+395 NAYNLVTLK

-411 ALTNAHFV
+411 ALTNEHFTI
-419 VRMDAREAKI
+419 RMDAREAKI
-429 YGPRVMAL
+429 YGPRVLAL

-490 TANSPASARGSA
+490 TANSPASSRGSA

-603 NLRKILADLATG
+603 KLRNILADLATG
-615 KPINQAIV
+615 KEVNKAIV
-623 AHTAPLEKVE
+623 EHTAPLEKLE
-633 KDFAAYAKDLAN
+633 KDFEAYAKDLAK
-645 KLAPGLDFEKPKGMA
+645 KLAPGLDFEKPKGMV
-660 GMLAGLPGRLTSPEK
+660 GMLAGLPGMKSEARPKEGT
-675 PDVEPAPV
+675 VV
-683 RPPATPLAPDG
+683 VPPAIPSTPDNLPI
-694 KPLLDPLKLHP
+694 LDPLKLHP
-705 KNFYVLTQTAKKL
+705 KNFYVLTQQARKL
-718 IAEKKFAEA
+718 IGEKKFAEA

-749 LLAQVQRELKETSQ
+749 LLAQVHRELKETSQ
-763 ERATLTKLAALDA
+763 ERMVLTKLAALDA

-787 LAAATKDWPVVAE
+787 LAAATKDWSVVAE

-842 DPADPAEV
+842 DPPDPADV
-850 HFRLAKLFHPTDA
+850 HFRLAKLFNPTDA
-863 KSAKQHV
+863 KSAKQQV

-890 SPPPVK
+890 APTGKPASPEAKPSSK
-896 REGL
+896 GQ

>member
-1 MLAAKGNSVS
+1 MPLIVFA
-11 PAGQILKRRATR
+11 ILF
-23 SVRGRVPVFLLALL
+23 G
-37 AAWLALPARADDL
+37 WLAHVGHADEL
-50 DDARKL
+50 ADARKL
-56 LLTGKYPEAI
+56 LLTGKYSEAI
-66 RAAEKGAKDEEGSE
+66 AAAEKGAKEEEGSE
-80 DWRILLVQAHMAV
+80 DWRVLLVEAHMAV
-93 GQYAQAHAAL
+93 GQYQQAHTAL

-109 YQHSSSIRLRLVGRE
+109 YPHSSSIRLRFVGRE
-124 VKLFNGLP
+124 VKQFNGLA
-132 DEAKDLL
+132 DEGKDLIE
-139 DEINRLAGSRTWA
+139 EINRLAGSRSWA

-157 NVTALGR
+157 NLTALGR

-229 FGLARSLMSGS
+229 FGLARALMSGS
-240 RPQAL
+240 RRDAL
-245 RALERAM
+245 RALAATM
-252 EFNEKHIPSRLLL
+252 EFNEKHIPARLLL

-280 LLTEVLEVNVNQPEA
+280 LLKEVLAVNVNQPEA
-295 WAFRAV
+295 WAYRAV
-301 MAHLRNDK
+301 MAHLRNDV
-309 AKETQFRADALR
+309 AKEKQFRADALR

-346 AAYQRLALKSDRNFL
+346 AAYQRLALKSDKKFI
-361 PAKFQ
+361 PAKLQ

-419 VRMDAREAKI
+419 LRMDAREAKI
-429 YGPRVMAL
+429 YGPRVLAL
-437 LQRAHDTLTKK
+437 LQRAHDTLTAK

-457 IVEIYPEQKDFGVRT
+457 IVEIYTEQKDFGVRT

-490 TANSPASARGSA
+490 TANSPASARGHA

-588 SSLVVQFLVEKFGVE
+588 SSLVVQFLIEKFGVE
-603 NLRKILADLATG
+603 KLRKILADLATG

-623 AHTAPLEKVE
+623 AHTAPLDKVE
-633 KDFAAYAKDLAN
+633 NEFAAYAKNLAN
-645 KLAPGLDFEKPKGMA
+645 KLAPGLDFEKPKGI
-660 GMLAGLPGRLTSPEK
+660 AGLLPGMMNPGARPSEGTVVIP
-675 PDVEPAPV
+675 PPAPT
-683 RPPATPLAPDG
+683 TPEP
-694 KPLLDPLKLHP
+694 KPLLDPVKLHP
-705 KNFYVLTQTAKKL
+705 KNFYVLTQAAKKL
-718 IAEKKFAEA
+718 MAEKKFAEA
-727 KEPLQKLIEN
+727 KVPLQKLIEN

-749 LLAQVQRELKETSQ
+749 LLAQVHRELKETSQ
-763 ERATLTKLAALDA
+763 ERMVLTELAALDA

-816 RWLARASEELKQPQE
+816 RWLARASEELKQPTE

-890 SPPPVK
+890 SPPPTK

>member
-1 MLAAKGNSVS
+1 MPLIIFA
-11 PAGQILKRRATR
+11 ILC
-23 SVRGRVPVFLLALL
+23 G
-37 AAWLALPARADDL
+37 WLAHPGHADEL
-50 DDARKL
+50 ADARKL
-56 LLTGKYPEAI
+56 LLTGKYSEAI
-66 RAAEKGAKDEEGSE
+66 AAAEKGAKEEEGSE

-93 GQYAQAHAAL
+93 GQFPQAHTAL

-109 YQHSSSIRLRLVGRE
+109 YPHSSSIRLRLVGRE

-132 DEAKDLL
+132 DEGKDLI
-139 DEINRLAGSRTWA
+139 DEINRLAGSRSWA

-157 NVTALGR
+157 NLTALGR

-177 DRLFEPVKKAAPD
+177 DRLFDPVKKAAPD
-190 LRDIYL
+190 LRDIHL

-201 ALDKGDFQLAAKI
+201 ALDKGDFALAAKI
-214 FQEALKRFKEDADMQ
+214 FQEAIKRFKEDADMQ
-229 FGLARSLMSGS
+229 FGLARALMSGS
-240 RPQAL
+240 RRDAL
-245 RALERAM
+245 RALAAAM
-252 EFNEKHIPSRLLL
+252 EFNEKHIPARLLL

-280 LLTEVLEVNVNQPEA
+280 LLKEVLAVNVNQPEA
-295 WAFRAV
+295 WAYRAV
-301 MAHLRNDK
+301 MAHLRNDV
-309 AKETQFRADALR
+309 AKEKQFRADALR

-346 AAYQRLALKSDRNFL
+346 AAYQRLALKSDKKFI
-361 PAKFQ
+361 PAKLQ

-419 VRMDAREAKI
+419 LRMDAREAKI
-429 YGPRVMAL
+429 YGPRVLAL
-437 LQRAHDTLTKK
+437 LQRAHDTLTAK

-457 IVEIYPEQKDFGVRT
+457 IVEIYTEQKDFGVRT

-490 TANSPASARGSA
+490 TANSPASARGHA

-546 GQVMNPRYREMI
+546 GQVMSPRYREMI

-588 SSLVVQFLVEKFGVE
+588 SSLVVQFLIEKFGVE
-603 NLRKILADLATG
+603 KLRKILADLASG

-633 KDFAAYAKDLAN
+633 KDFAAYAKDLAE
-645 KLAPGLDFEKPKGMA
+645 KLAPGLDFEKPKGMP
-660 GMLAGLPGRLTSPEK
+660 GLPGMA
-675 PDVEPAPV
+675 APGARPSEGTV
-683 RPPATPLAPDG
+683 VVPPAAPLAPDG

-705 KNFYVLTQTAKKL
+705 KNFYVLTQSAKKL

-727 KEPLQKLIEN
+727 KAPLLKLIEN

-787 LAAATKDWPVVAE
+787 LAATTKDWPVVAE

-816 RWLARASEELKQPQE
+816 RWLARASEELKQPTE

-863 KSAKQHV
+863 KSAKLHV

-890 SPPPVK
+890 VPGEKPTATLAPK
-896 REGL
+896 

>member
-1 MLAAKGNSVS
+1 
-11 PAGQILKRRATR
+11 
-23 SVRGRVPVFLLALL
+23 VPVLLCALL
-37 AAWLALPARADDL
+37 CVCLAPCAGADGL
-50 DDARKL
+50 ENARKL
-56 LLTGKYPEAI
+56 FLAGKYSEAI
-66 RAAEKGAKDEEGSE
+66 TAADKGAKEEEGSE
-80 DWRILLVQAHMAV
+80 DWRVLLVQAHMAV
-93 GQYAQAHAAL
+93 GQYQQAHAAL

-109 YQHSSSIRLRLVGRE
+109 YPHSSSIRLRLVGRD

-139 DEINRLAGSRTWA
+139 DEINRLAGSRSWA

-172 PKMVL
+172 PKLVL
-177 DRLFEPVKKAAPD
+177 DRLFEPVKKTAPD
-190 LRDIYL
+190 NRDIHL

-201 ALDKGDFQLAAKI
+201 ALDKGDFALAAKI
-214 FQEALKRFKEDADMQ
+214 FQDALRRFKSDADLQ
-229 FGLARSLMSGS
+229 FGLARSLMSGA

-245 RALERAM
+245 QALEAAM

-265 VDHLVDAEEYEEAEK
+265 VDHLVDAEEYEEAGK
-280 LLTEVLEVNVNQPEA
+280 LIEEVLAVNVNQPEA
-295 WAFRAV
+295 WAYRAV
-301 MAHLRNDK
+301 MAHLRNDR
-309 AKETQFRADALR
+309 AKEAQFRRDALR

-366 LAQDLLRLGE
+366 LAQDLLRLGD

-382 LVADVHEADGYDV
+382 LVAEVNEADGYDV

-411 ALTNAHFV
+411 ALTNKHFV
-419 VRMDAREAKI
+419 LRMDAREAKV
-429 YGPRVMAL
+429 YGPRVLAL

-448 YGLKLEKRT
+448 YGLTLEKQT

-490 TANSPASARGSA
+490 TANSPASARGHA

-558 LGDELTPV
+558 LDDELTAV

-577 SDLHLQFAYYE
+577 GNLELQFAYYE
-588 SSLVVQFLVEKFGVE
+588 SSLVVQFLIEKFGVE
-603 NLRKILADLATG
+603 KLRAILADLATG
-615 KPINQAIV
+615 REINATI
-623 AHTAPLEKVE
+623 ASHTEPMEKLE
-633 KDFAAYAKDLAN
+633 KDFEAYATGLA
-645 KLAPGLDFEKPKGMA
+645 KGLAPGLDFEKPKGLGGLMGMA
-660 GMLAGLPGRLTSPEK
+660 GGRPASGPPSPASK
-675 PDVEPAPV
+675 DLIDPV
-683 RPPATPLAPDG
+683 
-694 KPLLDPLKLHP
+694 KLHP
-705 KNFYVLTQTAKKL
+705 KNFYILTQQARKL
-718 IAEKKFAEA
+718 MSEKKFTEA
-727 KEPLQKLIEN
+727 RQPLQKLVEN
-737 YPTHTGGDSALW
+737 YPTHTGDDCALW
-749 LLAQVQRELKETSQ
+749 LLAQVHRELKEASQ
-763 ERATLTKLAALDA
+763 EREVLTKLAALDA

-787 LAAATKDWPVVAE
+787 FAAATGDWPMVAE

-816 RWLARASEELKQPQE
+816 RWLARANEELKQPQE
-831 AIAAYQTVLLL
+831 AIAAYKTVLLL
-842 DPADPAEV
+842 DPPDPAEV
-850 HFRLAKLFHPTDA
+850 HFRLARLLAGSDGQ
-863 KSAKQHV
+863 SAKQHV

-890 SPPPVK
+890 AEVKKTAPALGSPKQP
-896 REGL
+896 

>member
-1 MLAAKGNSVS
+1 MLATKGNRVS
-11 PAGQILKRRATR
+11 PAGQILKRRAT
-23 SVRGRVPVFLLALL
+23 SAVNGRVPVLLLVVFCG
-37 AAWLALPARADDL
+37 WLALPALADDL

-56 LLTGKYPEAI
+56 LLTGKYSEAI
-66 RAAEKGAKDEEGSE
+66 TAAEKGAKEEEGSE
-80 DWRILLVQAHMAV
+80 DWRLLLVQSHMAV
-93 GQYAQAHAAL
+93 GQYAQAHTAL
-103 TNALSR
+103 TNALGK
-109 YQHSSSIRLRLVGRE
+109 YPHSSSIRLRFVGRD

-157 NVTALGR
+157 NITALGR

-190 LRDIYL
+190 LRDIHL
-196 ATGQL
+196 AMGQL
-201 ALDKGDFQLAAKI
+201 ALDKGDFALAAKI
-214 FQEALKRFKEDADMQ
+214 FQDAIKRFKGDADLQ

-245 RALERAM
+245 KALETAM
-252 EFNEKHIPSRLLL
+252 EFNEKHISARLLL

-280 LLTEVLEVNVNQPEA
+280 LLKEVLEVNVNQPEA
-295 WAFRAV
+295 WAYRAV
-301 MAHLRNDK
+301 MAHLRNEK
-309 AKETQFRADALR
+309 AKEKQFRADALR

-376 EEEGWK
+376 EDEGWR

-395 NAFNLVTLK
+395 NAYNLVTLK

-411 ALTNAHFV
+411 ALTNEHFTI
-419 VRMDAREAKI
+419 RMDAREAKI

-603 NLRKILADLATG
+603 KLRKILADLATG

-633 KDFAAYAKDLAN
+633 KDFEAYAKDLAT
-645 KLAPGLDFEKPKGMA
+645 KLAPGMDFEKPRGMA
-660 GMLAGLPGRLTSPEK
+660 GPLGMRPSNGT
-675 PDVEPAPV
+675 VII
-683 RPPATPLAPDG
+683 PPAAPDG
-694 KPLLDPLKLHP
+694 QPLLDPVKLHP
-705 KNFYVLTQTAKKL
+705 KNFYVLSQQAKKL
-718 IAEKKFAEA
+718 MAEKKFAQA

-749 LLAQVQRELKETSQ
+749 LLAQVHRELKETSQ
-763 ERATLTKLAALDA
+763 ERMVLTKLAALDA

-787 LAAATKDWPVVAE
+787 LAAAAKDWPVVAE

-807 VNPLVPQPH
+807 VNPLVAQPH

-842 DPADPAEV
+842 DPTDPADV
-850 HFRLAKLFHPTDA
+850 HFRLAKLFNPTDA

-890 SPPPVK
+890 TPEAKP
-896 REGL
+896 